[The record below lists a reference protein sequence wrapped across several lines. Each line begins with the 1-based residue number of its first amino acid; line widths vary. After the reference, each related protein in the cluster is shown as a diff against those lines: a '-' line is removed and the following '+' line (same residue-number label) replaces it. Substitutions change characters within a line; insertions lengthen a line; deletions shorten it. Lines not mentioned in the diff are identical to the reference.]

1 MEIVGLLLI
10 VIGGAF
16 NTYQKIRF
24 GVVHDYW
31 NFLGLGIYNNLNDW
45 MIGVGLLLYII
56 GVWKKKK
63 SK

>member
-1 MEIVGLLLI
+1 MDIIGLLLV

-16 NTYQKIRF
+16 NTYQKVVF
-24 GVVHDYW
+24 GQVNDYW

-45 MIGVGLLLYII
+45 LIGVGLLLYII

-63 SK
+63 LK